1 LDKERFMKHVSWI
14 LALVVGLAIGFTTK
28 SALTGPGRP
37 SAQPPAAAA
46 PAPRPTR
53 PQEDPKA
60 VYRVPVDDSPT
71 RGPAAALVTIVESSD
86 FECPFCKRV
95 GPTLKQLDEAFPGK
109 LRWAFKH
116 NPLPFHQRALPAAL
130 AAEAAREQKGE
141 AGFWAMHDRL
151 FDSAP
156 ALDQAALE
164 QAATAIGLD
173 LNRFREALTGKAAE
187 PRIRRDQALVN
198 SLGAS
203 GTPAF
208 FINGRKVSGAQPF
221 ENFRVVVEEELKKA
235 DALVAAGTPAGEV
248 YARVLQGAATAP
260 VVVNVPAPAAAP
272 GAPTPPAAPQ
282 GPPPSSYKKVT
293 VRADDPARGPA
304 DARLTIVLFSDF
316 QCPFCGRV
324 EPTLKQV
331 EEAFKGQVRV
341 VWKHQPL
348 PMHPNAMP
356 AALASEAAREQ
367 GKFWP
372 FHDLLMQN
380 QQALSPADLE
390 KAAVASR
397 LDLRRFKAASA
408 GAGAKARVDA
418 DQKLAAEVGANGT
431 PNMFFNCRQ
440 VVGAVPFETMKP
452 VVEEELKK
460 VEALLAKGAKR
471 GAGLYDAACDANL
484 ASAPAAAPAAAAAP
498 APGKAVEVTLRPD
511 DPVKGNP
518 RAPVTVV
525 VFSDFQCPYCS
536 RVEPTL
542 KQVEQAYG
550 PKVRIAWKHKPLPF
564 HPNAVPAAL
573 AAEAAREQG
582 KFWQMHDKMFAAQ
595 QELSPASYERWA
607 RELGLDLPRF
617 KAAQASEKLKA
628 RVTEDDQLAS
638 RLGIDGTPTMAVN
651 GELVVGAVPF
661 ETLKAVI
668 DRKLGGAK

>member
-1 LDKERFMKHVSWI
+1 MKQVSWI
-14 LALVVGLAIGFTTK
+14 LALVVGLAIGFTSRT
-28 SALTGPGRP
+28 ALYGGGRP
-37 SAQPPAAAA
+37 TAQPPAQ
-46 PAPRPTR
+46 PGPRPTR
-53 PQEDPKA
+53 PQEDPRA
-60 VYRVPVDDSPT
+60 VYRVPLDDSPT

-95 GPTLKQLDEAFPGK
+95 GPTLQQLDEAYPGK

-151 FDSAP
+151 FESAP
-156 ALDQAALE
+156 ALDQASLE
-164 QAATAIGLD
+164 RAATAIGLD
-173 LNRFREALTGKAAE
+173 LGRFRAALDGKAAE
-187 PRIRRDQALVN
+187 PRIRRDQALVT
-198 SLGAS
+198 SLGAG

-221 ENFRVVVEEELKKA
+221 ENFRVIVEEELKKA
-235 DALVAAGTPAGEV
+235 EALVSAGTPPGEV
-248 YARVLQGAATAP
+248 YARVLQAGATAP
-260 VVVNVPAPAAAP
+260 VMVNVPAPGP
-272 GAPTPPAAPQ
+272 DKGAPAAPPAPPA
-282 GPPPSSYKKVT
+282 PPPSLHKKVS

-304 DARLTIVLFSDF
+304 DAKLTIVLFSDF

-324 EPTLKQV
+324 EPTLRQL
-331 EEAFKGQVRV
+331 EDAFKGQVRV

-356 AALASEAAREQ
+356 AALAAEAAREQ
-367 GKFWP
+367 GRFWP

-380 QQALSPADLE
+380 QQALAPADLE
-390 KAAVASR
+390 RAAVAAR
-397 LDLRRFKAASA
+397 LDLRRFKGAMA
-408 GAGAKARVDA
+408 GPAAKARIA
-418 DQKLAAEVGANGT
+418 EDQALAASVGANGT
-431 PNMFFNCRQ
+431 PTMFFNCRQ
-440 VVGAVPFETMKP
+440 VVGAVPFEAMRP
-452 VVEEELKK
+452 IAEEELRK
-460 VEALLAKGAKR
+460 VDALLAR
-471 GAGLYDAACDANL
+471 GARRGPDLYGAACDANV
-484 ASAPAAAPAAAAAP
+484 SAAPAPAAAAAP
-498 APGKAVEVTLRPD
+498 AAGKAVEIPIRPD

-525 VFSDFQCPYCS
+525 VFSDFQCPFCA

-550 PKVRIAWKHKPLPF
+550 ASVRIAWKHKPLPF

-582 KFWQMHDKMFAAQ
+582 KFWPMHDKMFAAQ
-595 QELSPASYERWA
+595 QELSTAAYERWA
-607 RELGLDLPRF
+607 RELGLDLARF

-628 RVTEDDQLAS
+628 RVQEDDQLAA
-638 RLGIDGTPTMAVN
+638 RLGVDGTPTMAVN

-661 ETLKAVI
+661 ESLKAVI
-668 DRKLGGAK
+668 DRKLAAATR

>member
-1 LDKERFMKHVSWI
+1 MKHVSWI

-28 SALTGPGRP
+28 TALTGGGR
-37 SAQPPAAAA
+37 ATPPPANAAAA
-46 PAPRPTR
+46 QRPAR

-60 VYRVPVDDSPT
+60 VYRATLDDSPT
-71 RGPAAALVTIVESSD
+71 RGPATALVTIVESSD

-109 LRWAFKH
+109 LRWSFKH

-130 AAEAAREQKGE
+130 AAEAAREQKGD

-151 FDSAP
+151 FESAP

-164 QAATAIGLD
+164 QAATAVGLD
-173 LNRFREALTGKAAE
+173 LARFRAALESKAAE
-187 PRIRRDQALVN
+187 PRIRRDQAAVTA
-198 SLGAS
+198 LGAT

-208 FINGRKVSGAQPF
+208 FINGRKLSGAQPF
-221 ENFRVVVEEELKKA
+221 EAFRALVEEELKKA
-235 DALVAAGTPAGEV
+235 EAMVATGTQPGAV
-248 YARVLQGAATAP
+248 YAQLMQGAATAP
-260 VVVNVPAPAAAP
+260 VMVLQP
-272 GAPTPPAAPQ
+272 GAPAGAPPPPAPPQ
-282 GPPPSSYKKVT
+282 APPPSPYRKVAL
-293 VRADDPARGPA
+293 RPDDPARGPA
-304 DARLTIVLFSDF
+304 DAKLTVVLFSDF

-324 EPTLKQV
+324 EPTLKQL
-331 EEAFKGQVRV
+331 EETFKGQVRV

-390 KAAVASR
+390 KAAGAAK
-397 LDLRRFKAASA
+397 LDLRRFKAAQA
-408 GAGAKARVDA
+408 GPGAKARVEE
-418 DQKLAAEVGANGT
+418 DQKLAAQVGANGT

-440 VVGAVPFETMKP
+440 VVGAIPFETMKP
-452 VVEEELKK
+452 IAEEELKK
-460 VEALLAKGAKR
+460 VDALLAKGLKR
-471 GAGLYDAACDANL
+471 GPGLYDKACDANV
-484 ASAPAAAPAAAAAP
+484 SAAPPPAPTAAAAP
-498 APGKAVEVTLRPD
+498 APGKAVEIALRPD

-525 VFSDFQCPYCS
+525 VFSDFQCPFCS

-550 PKVRIAWKHKPLPF
+550 AKVRIAWKHKPLPF

-607 RELGLDLPRF
+607 RELGLDLNRF
-617 KAAQASEKLKA
+617 KAAQSSEKLKA
-628 RVTEDDQLAS
+628 RIQEDDQLAT

-661 ETLKAVI
+661 ENLKAVI
-668 DRKLGGAK
+668 DRKLAAPK

>member
-1 LDKERFMKHVSWI
+1 MKHVSWI
-14 LALVVGLAIGFTTK
+14 LALVVGLAIGFTTR
-28 SALTGPGRP
+28 SAMTGPGQGRNV
-37 SAQPPAAAA
+37 AA
-46 PAPRPTR
+46 PPNAPVAQRPTR

-60 VYRVPVDDSPT
+60 VYRVALDDSPT
-71 RGPAAALVTIVESSD
+71 RGPATALVTIVESSD

-109 LRWAFKH
+109 LRWSFKH

-130 AAEAAREQKGE
+130 AVEAAREQKGD

-151 FDSAP
+151 FESAP

-164 QAATAIGLD
+164 KAATAVGLD
-173 LNRFREALTGKAAE
+173 LPRFRAALEGKAAE
-187 PRIRRDQALVN
+187 PRIRRDQAAVTA
-198 SLGAS
+198 LGAS

-208 FINGRKVSGAQPF
+208 FINGRKLSGAQPF
-221 ENFRVVVEEELKKA
+221 ESFRAVVAEELQKA
-235 DALVAAGTPAGEV
+235 EALVAGGTPPSQV
-248 YARVLQGAATAP
+248 YAKLQEGTATAP
-260 VVVNVPAPAAAP
+260 VMVAQPGGAP
-272 GAPTPPAAPQ
+272 GAPGAPPPPAQPPAPA
-282 GPPPSSYKKVT
+282 PSPYRKVT

-316 QCPFCGRV
+316 QCPFCARV
-324 EPTLKQV
+324 EPTLKQL
-331 EEAFKGQVRV
+331 EETFKGKVRV
-341 VWKHQPL
+341 VWKQQPL

-372 FHDLLMQN
+372 YHARLFQN
-380 QQALSPADLE
+380 QNALSQADLE
-390 KAAVASR
+390 KAAVDTR
-397 LDLRRFKAASA
+397 LDLRRFKASMA
-408 GAGAKARVDA
+408 GPLAKARVEE
-418 DQKLAAEVGANGT
+418 DQRLAGQVGANGT

-452 VVEEELKK
+452 IAEEELKK
-460 VEALLAKGAKR
+460 VEALIAKGAKP
-471 GAGLYDAACDANL
+471 GPGLYEKACDANV
-484 ASAPAAAPAAAAAP
+484 AAAPAAPAAPAAAAAP
-498 APGKAVEVTLRPD
+498 APGKPVEIALRPD

-550 PKVRIAWKHKPLPF
+550 PKVRLAWKHKPLPF
-564 HPNAVPAAL
+564 HPNAVPAAV

-582 KFWQMHDKMFAAQ
+582 KFWQMHDKMFAGQ
-595 QELSPASYERWA
+595 QELSPAAYERWA
-607 RELGLDLPRF
+607 RELGLDMARF
-617 KAAQASEKLKA
+617 KAALNSQKLKA
-628 RVTEDDQLAS
+628 RVEEDDQLAT

-668 DRKLGGAK
+668 DRKLGGK

>member
-1 LDKERFMKHVSWI
+1 MKHVSWI
-14 LALVVGLAIGFTTK
+14 LALVVGLAIGFATR
-28 SALTGPGRP
+28 SAMTGPGQGRN
-37 SAQPPAAAA
+37 AAAPPAAPGAQ
-46 PAPRPTR
+46 RPTR

-60 VYRVPVDDSPT
+60 VYRVALDDSPT
-71 RGPAAALVTIVESSD
+71 RGPATALVTIVESSD

-95 GPTLKQLDEAFPGK
+95 GPALKQLDEAFPGK
-109 LRWAFKH
+109 LRWSFKH

-130 AAEAAREQKGE
+130 AVEAAREQKGD

-151 FDSAP
+151 FESAP

-164 QAATAIGLD
+164 KAATAVGLD
-173 LNRFREALTGKAAE
+173 LPRFRAALEGKAAE
-187 PRIRRDQALVN
+187 PRIRRDQAAVTA
-198 SLGAS
+198 LGAS

-208 FINGRKVSGAQPF
+208 FINGRKLSGAQPF
-221 ENFRVVVEEELKKA
+221 ESFRAVVAEELQKA
-235 DALVAAGTPAGEV
+235 EALVAGGTPPSQV
-248 YARVLQGAATAP
+248 YAKLQEGAATAP
-260 VVVNVPAPAAAP
+260 VMVAQPGAAP
-272 GAPTPPAAPQ
+272 GAPPPPAQPPAQPAAPA
-282 GPPPSSYKKVT
+282 PSPYKKVT

-324 EPTLKQV
+324 EPTLKQL
-331 EEAFKGQVRV
+331 EETFKGKVRV
-341 VWKHQPL
+341 VWKQQPL

-372 FHDLLMQN
+372 YHARLFQN
-380 QQALSPADLE
+380 QNALSQADLE
-390 KAAVASR
+390 KAAVDTR
-397 LDLRRFKAASA
+397 LDLRRFKASMA
-408 GAGAKARVDA
+408 GPLAKARVEE
-418 DQKLAAEVGANGT
+418 DQRLAGQVGANGT

-452 VVEEELKK
+452 IAEEELKK
-460 VEALLAKGAKR
+460 VEALIAKGAKP
-471 GAGLYDAACDANL
+471 GPGLYEKACDANV
-484 ASAPAAAPAAAAAP
+484 AAAPAAPAAAAAP
-498 APGKAVEVTLRPD
+498 APGKPVEIVLRPD

-550 PKVRIAWKHKPLPF
+550 PKVRLAWKHKPLPF
-564 HPNAVPAAL
+564 HPNAVPAAI

-582 KFWQMHDKMFAAQ
+582 KFWQMHDKMFAGQ
-595 QELSPASYERWA
+595 QELSPAAYERWA
-607 RELGLDLPRF
+607 RELGLDMARF
-617 KAAQASEKLKA
+617 KAALNSQKLKA
-628 RVTEDDQLAS
+628 RVEEDDQLAT

-668 DRKLGGAK
+668 DRKLGGK

>member
-1 LDKERFMKHVSWI
+1 MKHVSWI
-14 LALVVGLAIGFTTK
+14 LALVVGLAIGFTAKT
-28 SALTGPGRP
+28 ALWGGGRP
-37 SAQPPAAAA
+37 AAPPPPAP
-46 PAPRPTR
+46 PAQRPVR
-53 PQEDPKA
+53 PQEDPRA
-60 VYRVPVDDSPT
+60 IYRVPLEDSPA
-71 RGPAAALVTIVESSD
+71 RGPANALVTIVESSD

-109 LRWAFKH
+109 LRWVFKH
-116 NPLPFHQRALPAAL
+116 NPLPFHSRALPSAL
-130 AAEAAREQKGE
+130 AAEAAREQKGD

-151 FDSAP
+151 FESAP
-156 ALDQAALE
+156 SLDQASLE
-164 QAATAIGLD
+164 QAATAVGLD
-173 LNRFREALTGKAAE
+173 LGRFRTALNDKAAE
-187 PRIRRDQALVN
+187 PRIRRDQALVT
-198 SLGAS
+198 SVGAS

-235 DALVAAGTPAGEV
+235 EALVAAGTPAAEV
-248 YARVLQGAATAP
+248 YARVMQDAASSP
-260 VVVNVPAPAAAP
+260 VMINVPAAPGAAP
-272 GAPTPPAAPQ
+272 GAPPA
-282 GPPPSSYKKVT
+282 PPPSLYKKVT

-304 DARLTIVLFSDF
+304 DAKLTIVLFSDF

-390 KAAVASR
+390 KAATATR
-397 LDLRRFKAASA
+397 LDLRRFKAAAA
-408 GAGAKARVDA
+408 GPGAKARIA
-418 DQKLAAEVGANGT
+418 EDQKLAAAVGANGT

-440 VVGAVPFETMKP
+440 VVGAVPFETMRP
-452 VVEEELKK
+452 IVEDELKK
-460 VEALLAKGAKR
+460 VDALLARGAKR
-471 GAGLYDAACDANL
+471 GPTLYDKACDANL
-484 ASAPAAAPAAAAAP
+484 SAAPVAAAPAAQVPPAA
-498 APGKAVEVTLRPD
+498 GRAVEITLRPD

-525 VFSDFQCPYCS
+525 VFSDFQCPFCA

-542 KQVEQAYG
+542 QQVERAYG
-550 PKVRIAWKHKPLPF
+550 AKVRIAWKHKPLPF
-564 HPNAVPAAL
+564 HPNAMPAAL

-582 KFWQMHDKMFAAQ
+582 KFWPMHDKMFAAQ
-595 QELSPASYERWA
+595 QELSPAAYERWA
-607 RELGLDLPRF
+607 RELGLDLGRF

-628 RVTEDDQLAS
+628 RVLEDDQLGS

-661 ETLKAVI
+661 ENLKAVI
-668 DRKLGGAK
+668 DRKLAGK